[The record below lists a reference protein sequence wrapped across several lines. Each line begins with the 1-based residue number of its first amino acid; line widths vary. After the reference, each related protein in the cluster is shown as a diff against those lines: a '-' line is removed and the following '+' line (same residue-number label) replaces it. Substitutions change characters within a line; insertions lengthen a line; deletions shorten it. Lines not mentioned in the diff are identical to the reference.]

1 MQHKHWSF
9 VSIPTY
15 TNAIYV
21 CCVDNWTV
29 YSSQQHWQW
38 IFIWSSLN
46 MVLSSWMH
54 ALYMLKHLGIYWI
67 VLFFSM
73 ILFLRGGNNGIIFT
87 WISNEKTKCLISQIS
102 CHQSRHLLKLAD
114 ALPLSTNSFLIMT
127 IKWRGQGNG
136 CWHFPCSMKK
146 IYIKS
151 KKLQFVW
158 SVTEQY
164 MNELS
169 DWICIAKPYTVFMQY
184 TK

>member
-1 MQHKHWSF
+1 MNLHLVF
-9 VSIPTY
+9 PEYGIDFM
-15 TNAIYV
+15 NACFIYV
-21 CCVDNWTV
+21 ETFRHILNCL
-29 YSSQQHWQW
+29 
-38 IFIWSSLN
+38 IF
-46 MVLSSWMH
+46 V
-54 ALYMLKHLGIYWI
+54 
-67 VLFFSM
+67 M

-102 CHQSRHLLKLAD
+102 CHQTRHLLKLAD

-169 DWICIAKPYTVFMQY
+169 DWVCISKPYTVFMQY